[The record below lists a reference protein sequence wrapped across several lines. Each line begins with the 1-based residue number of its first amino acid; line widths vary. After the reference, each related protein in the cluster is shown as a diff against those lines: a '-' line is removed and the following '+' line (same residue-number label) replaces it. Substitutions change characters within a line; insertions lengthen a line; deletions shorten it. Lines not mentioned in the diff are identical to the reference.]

1 MLIDL
6 KPPYLGVAYY
16 PEDWPENEIDF
27 DIRRMKELGINVV
40 RIAEFAWHRMEPKP
54 GEYDFSFFHRVVDRM
69 GAAGIGVIL
78 GTPTAT
84 PPLWLSKLYP
94 DVMKEDVH
102 GRRASH
108 GGRRHCCSNNAHY
121 NRYCLC
127 VIERLAQEFANDPT
141 VIGWQIDNEIYAFN
155 QGCFCPDCQAMFR
168 NHLQDKFGNIDALN
182 NAWNLNLFSQWYDDF
197 TDIPAPRDAW
207 HNPHIKMEWEIFQ
220 HSSQI
225 AFVHRQADILHK
237 YIKVH
242 IGTDIMP
249 INGIDYRRMNE
260 KLDVVQFN
268 HYNTPDNLYAEC
280 FWFDY
285 IRTLKE
291 HPFWNTETA
300 TCWNGSVETSQSIKP
315 DGFCRV
321 NSWLPIALGGEA
333 NMYWLWR
340 THWAG
345 HELVH
350 GAVIDSSGRD
360 MITTAEVKET
370 AAEYRKAETFLN
382 GTRVKADF
390 AIHFTSLGWNMH
402 ASQSV
407 VSGWKYGDSL
417 QESWYRPA
425 IELGLRPDIID
436 AAQPLDSYK
445 LIFTPMLMTLEE
457 HDLGKRMAE
466 WVKKGGVWVVG
477 PLTDVRDCNGTR
489 YCDRYYGLLEELTG
503 AHWEY
508 GIPDRENRIHAEWT
522 DGEPFDGKMWF
533 EVCASSDGMLV
544 KVVNSHKSINNHAIL
559 SEYAVGKGRVIV
571 LGTVPSKKDMQQ
583 LINKICID
591 EGIAIPEVEGDVM
604 IVRREGEVGR
614 GYIMVEYGNKPANV
628 VLPEPMIEILTQMR
642 LVGKV
647 ELKPYDV
654 LVLKGER
661 V

>member
-27 DIRRMKELGINVV
+27 DILRMKELGINVV

-54 GEYDFSFFHRVVDRM
+54 GEFDFSFFHRVMDRM
-69 GAAGIGVIL
+69 CAAGIGVIL

-121 NRYCLC
+121 NRYSLC

-155 QGCFCPDCQAMFR
+155 QGCFCPNCQAMFR
-168 NHLQDKFGNIDALN
+168 EHLQNKFGNIDALN

-237 YIKVH
+237 YVKVP

-285 IRTLKE
+285 IRTLIE

-370 AAEYRKAETFLN
+370 AAEYRKAENFLN

-407 VSGWKYGDSL
+407 VSGWKYADSL

-436 AAQPLDSYK
+436 AAQQLVSYK

-457 HDLGKRMAE
+457 GDLGKRMAE
-466 WVKKGGVWVVG
+466 WVENGGVWVVG
-477 PLTDVRDCNGTR
+477 PLTDVRDCNGAR
-489 YCDRYYGLLEELTG
+489 YCDRYFGLLEELTG

-508 GIPDRENRIHAEWT
+508 GIPDRENRIHAEWK
-522 DGEPFDGKMWF
+522 DGTPFEGKMWF
-533 EVCASSDGMLV
+533 EVCAPSDGMLV

-571 LGTVPSKKDMQQ
+571 LGTVPSQKDMKR
-583 LINKICID
+583 LIKIICTD
-591 EGIAIPEVEGDVM
+591 NCIAIPEVKGNVM
-604 IVRREGEVGR
+604 IARREGEAGR
-614 GYIMVEYGNKPANV
+614 GCIMVEYGDKPATV
-628 VLPEPMIEILTQMR
+628 VLPEPMIDILTQKR

-647 ELKPYDV
+647 EMKPYDV
-654 LVLKGER
+654 LVLKGE
-661 V
+661 